1 MRLLMS
7 SSKALS
13 SLILGLLIVLFI
25 AFPSEAIRYSLPSS
39 FVYPVMA
46 PKLSSDFGMRR
57 HPVRRSIRHHEGVD
71 LAAPNG
77 AQVRAVAGGTVVF
90 ADPYKGYGNL
100 IVVKHNDSLTTH
112 YGHLQKILVSP
123 GQKIKPG
130 EVIGVVGE
138 TGITTGPHLH
148 FEIRFDGRSQDP
160 ERFIPGLA
168 VQSEG

>member
-1 MRLLMS
+1 MS